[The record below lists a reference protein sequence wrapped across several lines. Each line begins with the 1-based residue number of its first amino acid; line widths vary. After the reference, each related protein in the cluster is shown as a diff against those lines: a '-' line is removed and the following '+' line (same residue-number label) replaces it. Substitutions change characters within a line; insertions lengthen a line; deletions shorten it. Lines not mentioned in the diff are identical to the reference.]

1 MRGNIICKSK
11 NSESLHNVYK
21 PEDLLQAKMELLDFT
36 NMVDYQIKLWT
47 AKHSSS
53 QSPPVEMTERRQTV
67 VRDLQILM
75 EEAKP
80 LLNVVQDSALLQDLK
95 GSGKFN
101 LLHLETN
108 YEVTTAVL
116 ESFFAYGKFQYECGD
131 YEKAHTILS
140 LYRDLDSE
148 ERSERS
154 FDALWGKLACEILMI
169 VAEWE
174 ANKAILALDDL
185 KELARILNARDSDP
199 LHPPNHLEQLQFRRW
214 MLHWS
219 LFVFFH
225 QSDGRSQIV
234 DFFMGDK
241 ISKE

>member
-1 MRGNIICKSK
+1 MPLAAVYEERTSDFSESK
-11 NSESLHNVYK
+11 DNQIFLPKESPSSFDLLPRLSEFLDLHMIFPLINYAESLHNVYK

-53 QSPPVEMTERRQTV
+53 QSPPVEMAERRQTV

-80 LLNVVQDSALLQDLK
+80 LLNVVQDLSLLQDLK

-131 YEKAHTILS
+131 YEKAHTIL
-140 LYRDLDSE
+140 LVRK
-148 ERSERS
+148 
-154 FDALWGKLACEILMI
+154 FDY
-169 VAEWE
+169 
-174 ANKAILALDDL
+174 
-185 KELARILNARDSDP
+185 P
-199 LHPPNHLEQLQFRRW
+199 
-214 MLHWS
+214 
-219 LFVFFH
+219 
-225 QSDGRSQIV
+225 
-234 DFFMGDK
+234 
-241 ISKE
+241 